1 MKGKIT
7 LMTWNVQKAS
17 TDFPRDCR
25 FVEVLRYIQ
34 KKSVKIIFL
43 SEIASRE
50 QGILWIKSRKLFGVL
65 IYGRKTAIFL
75 WDDCAEDLEKQGYQK
90 WISDRVVAVKVGK
103 HILVACYQPIWGK
116 SEDDIRKYGED
127 LEEKLIL
134 KRRNEWLIIGGDFN
148 SQVGGRH
155 SKVETD
161 TYGRYGL
168 GRTNAAREDLIHW
181 MEINNLWWV
190 NSFFDHPNRGTWYK
204 KRYKTWHEIDGFVT
218 TREEKIKLI
227 RNVRTD
233 SEFSQSDHKPK
244 AMTKANKMSKM
255 ENQQP

>member
-1 MKGKIT
+1 
-7 LMTWNVQKAS
+7 V
-17 TDFPRDCR
+17 
-25 FVEVLRYIQ
+25 VV
-34 KKSVKIIFL
+34 
-43 SEIASRE
+43 
-50 QGILWIKSRKLFGVL
+50 
-65 IYGRKTAIFL
+65 YGRKTAKFL
-75 WDDCAEDLEKQGYQK
+75 RYDWAEDWEKQGCQK
-90 WISDRVVAVKVGK
+90 RISDRVVAVKVGK
-103 HILVACYQPIWGK
+103 HRLVACYQPIWGK

-161 TYGRYGL
+161 TCGRYGL